1 MLELIACELHM
12 NLFPQYFPCLQEAF
26 SFSGRDNAC
35 SLYRTSVRW
44 KGMWLQYLQFITMW
58 RRHIMEQKNL
68 NERFLRYSSH
78 LYQFLFWLKHVIEN
92 ISDFLPLC
100 FISLKPIW
108 THYTS
113 DSELIAV
120 HLIWINKDIL
130 IIFPVFTINKEM
142 FQIVKCLCV

>member
-1 MLELIACELHM
+1 
-12 NLFPQYFPCLQEAF
+12 
-26 SFSGRDNAC
+26 
-35 SLYRTSVRW
+35 
-44 KGMWLQYLQFITMW
+44 
-58 RRHIMEQKNL
+58 MEQKNL
-68 NERFLRYSSH
+68 NERFLRYSS
-78 LYQFLFWLKHVIEN
+78 YLKHVIEN

-130 IIFPVFTINKEM
+130 IIVPVSTINKETS
-142 FQIVKCLCV
+142 KL